1 MNQRHSSAFRLEL
14 SASFLLLC
22 ALIIFFSEPG
32 FLPALLIAAL
42 FHELGHLLAM
52 LFFGAYPTRLRLG
65 AVGFKIDYSGAI
77 SPLQEM
83 LTALAGPALGLLFSF
98 SCALLGNFLQWDFF
112 LLCAGLG
119 FILNAFNLLPILPLD
134 GGRLLEFLLSSALG
148 LNRGERLAH
157 RLSLLLALALCL
169 LGFALLLRGFGPAL
183 FISGAL
189 LTLSQASGTCQTSR
203 RSIE

>member
-1 MNQRHSSAFRLEL
+1 MSRQHPPVFRLEMG
-14 SASFLLLC
+14 AGFLLLC
-22 ALIIFFSEPG
+22 ALIVFFSEPG
-32 FLPALLIAAL
+32 FLPALLISAL

-65 AVGFKIDYSGAI
+65 AIGFKIDYFGVI

-98 SCALLGNFLQWDFF
+98 FCALLGNFLQWDFF

-134 GGRLLEFLLSSALG
+134 GGRLMEFLLSSTLG
-148 LNRGERLAH
+148 LSRGERLTH
-157 RLSLLLALALCL
+157 RLSLLFALALCL

-189 LTLSQASGTCQTSR
+189 LSLSQVSGACQTSR